1 MKNKSVVDRIRVIIT
16 PIAERLP
23 QWLVL
28 LLCFIAIN
36 THADI
41 SNAVYQPP
49 QNISV
54 EDRQAALDRIDLF
67 VEKLKQLE
75 AEIDHSQFDFPTLLD
90 RQDFDHQSIV
100 TFVRDK
106 ISFEQYPGLLRGS
119 EGTLISRAGNALD
132 QALLLATLLNDAGF
146 EARIVRGRL
155 DVKQAQQLL
164 SGIGKRTAVV
174 GSLAIDQQAWDEK
187 QAELHIISGGPALQY
202 YAPLEEAPFYVA
214 TKLATNEL
222 IQALHDA
229 GINLDE
235 TDTKSLV
242 VEAQDYSWVES
253 RLGPGDDWQAHHPA
267 FGKSVELAIETSEV
281 FGHEVPESLQH
292 RLKIE
297 VFIEQ
302 KLGDKLQ
309 IQRVAGPWERPVA
322 NLHGVV
328 LSYFNQPNTLD
339 LKAIETG
346 VGSALKKANLFI
358 PVLNGQLGTAFDLN
372 GATADVEVLGLDAFG
387 AAAIFQTVGEK
398 TGKAANALSAM
409 GTTGDSENEDLMVLT
424 GHWIEYTMI
433 KPGGGEKTHR
443 RMIMDRLG
451 ETNRTAG
458 QISLRHMTESELRLA
473 LTVQQRFML
482 ASGAYSEAY
491 AAEQVLRRLID
502 TGPAWQIL
510 VDYLYGGNTK
520 LSQIGELEPSPIPH
534 LALYRT
540 FDMGSAK
547 LGAQIAYRASPSLVV
562 LRQGL
567 ISNELG
573 FRSVDVVVN
582 EKRVLVRG
590 KDNKLRFNPEQA
602 VAIGVWET
610 AIETMAHDYFGPGN
624 VENNTFAV
632 FEAAKQQGIK
642 ARVLG
647 PYSKPANQVKLN
659 VDALGYLIRDLETGH
674 AVVVPTQMPS
684 GLALTG
690 WWRVDPATGETLG
703 MMSDGRGGDVA
714 EYLLKVIET
723 AASLIS
729 QLAKYANCEKYTE
742 ERTKACCLIEA
753 HMDNVGG
760 MAMGGLMGA
769 SLGGAANTL
778 CSFGGIIRTEVNKM
792 SGPKKKW
799 TCHFFDGDLK
809 TMIGPGAIVNTD
821 SMSCGL
827 K

>member
-1 MKNKSVVDRIRVIIT
+1 MNNRSVVVRIRAKIT
-16 PIAERLP
+16 PAELLP

-28 LLCFIAIN
+28 LLCFMAIN
-36 THADI
+36 TRADI
-41 SNAVYQPP
+41 PNTVYQPP
-49 QNISV
+49 QNISE
-54 EDRQAALDRIDLF
+54 EDRQAALDQIDLF

-75 AEIDHSQFDFPTLLD
+75 AEIDHSQFDLQSLLD
-90 RQDFDHQSIV
+90 RQEYDQQSV
-100 TFVRDK
+100 VAFVRDK

-164 SGIGKRTAVV
+164 SGIGQRTAEA
-174 GSLAIDQQAWDEK
+174 GSIAADPQAWDKK

-202 YAPLEEAPFYVA
+202 YPPIEEAPFYAA
-214 TKLATNEL
+214 TILATNEL

-229 GINLDE
+229 GIKLNE

-242 VEAQDYSWVES
+242 AEARDYAWVES

-267 FGKSVELAIETSEV
+267 FGKPVELAVETTEV
-281 FGHEVPESLQH
+281 FGHKVPESLQH

-322 NLHGVV
+322 NLHGIV

-346 VGSALKKANLFI
+346 VGAALNKANLFI
-358 PVLNGQLGTAFDLN
+358 PVLNGKPGTAFDLN
-372 GATADVEVLGLDAFG
+372 GTTVDVEVLGMDAFG

-398 TGKAANALSAM
+398 TGKAANALSSM
-409 GTTGDSENEDLMVLT
+409 GTTSNGENEELMALS
-424 GHWIEYTMI
+424 GHWIEYTLI
-433 KPGGGEKTHR
+433 KPGGRETTHR

-451 ETNRTAG
+451 ETNRTSG
-458 QISLRHMTESELRLA
+458 QISLRHMTESEVRLA
-473 LTVQQRFML
+473 LTVEHRFML
-482 ASGAYSEAY
+482 ASGTYSEAY
-491 AAEQVLRRLID
+491 AAEQMLRRLID

-510 VDYLYGGNTK
+510 VDYLYGGDAK
-520 LSQIGELEPSPIPH
+520 LSQIGETEPSPIPH

-567 ISNELG
+567 ISNERG

-590 KDNKLRFNPEQA
+590 KDNELRFNPEQA

-610 AIETMAHDYFGPGN
+610 MIETMAHDNFGPGN

-642 ARVLG
+642 ARVIG
-647 PYSKPANQVKLN
+647 PYSKPANLVKLN
-659 VDALGYLIRDLETGH
+659 GDALAYLKRDLESGH
-674 AVVVPTQMPS
+674 AVVIPTQMPS

-690 WWRVDPATGETLG
+690 WWRVDPVTGATLG
-703 MMSDGRGGDVA
+703 MMSDGRGSDVM
-714 EYLLKVIET
+714 EYLVLVINQ
-723 AASLIS
+723 AKSLIS
-729 QLAKYANCEKYTE
+729 QLAKYANCERYTDT
-742 ERTKACCLIEA
+742 RTKACCLIEA
-753 HMDNVGG
+753 HMENVGG
-760 MAMGGLMGA
+760 MAIGGLMGA
-769 SLGGAANTL
+769 SLGKAANST
-778 CSFGGIIRTEVNKM
+778 CSLGAMVRGQINNLNSPVQEWQCR
-792 SGPKKKW
+792 
-799 TCHFFDGDLK
+799 FFDGDLNS
-809 TMIGPGAIVNTD
+809 MIGSGAIVNTD
-821 SMSCGL
+821 SMNCGL
-827 K
+827 R